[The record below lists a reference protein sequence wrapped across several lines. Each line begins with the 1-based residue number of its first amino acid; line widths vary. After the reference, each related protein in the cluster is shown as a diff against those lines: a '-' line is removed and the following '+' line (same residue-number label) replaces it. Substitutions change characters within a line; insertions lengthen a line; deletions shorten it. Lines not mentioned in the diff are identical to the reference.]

1 LIKVVLEDIAL
12 NINKIRSLLP
22 PAVKI
27 VAVSKTRS
35 IEDIMEAYTAGQ
47 RIFGENRVQELLSK
61 KDSLP
66 QDIQWHLIGHLQTN
80 KVKFIIPFVRLIHSV
95 DSFKLLLAINNE
107 AEKMSRIVDCLL
119 QFHIARE
126 ESKFGFS
133 MEEVIAML
141 ESASFKSMKNVSL
154 CGIMG
159 MATFTDNT
167 EIVRDEFRYLKN
179 CFDILKLDYF
189 KLSEKFTEVSMGMS
203 GDYNLAVEE
212 GSTMVRIGS
221 LIFGERQQIR

>member
-1 LIKVVLEDIAL
+1 LSPV
-12 NINKIRSLLP
+12 
-22 PAVKI
+22 VKI
-27 VAVSKTRS
+27 VAVSKTRT

-95 DSFKLLLAINNE
+95 DSFKLLLTINNE
-107 AEKMSRIVDCLL
+107 AEKVSRIVDCLL

-133 MEEVIAML
+133 MEEVTTML
-141 ESASFKSMKNVSL
+141 ESAPFKSMKNVSL

-167 EIVRDEFRYLKN
+167 ETVRNEFRYLKN
-179 CFDILKLDYF
+179 CFDILKHDYF
-189 KLSEKFTEVSMGMS
+189 QLSEKFTEISMGMS

>member
-1 LIKVVLEDIAL
+1 MIKTVLEDIAA
-12 NINKIRSLLP
+12 NIDKIRSQLP
-22 PAVKI
+22 LTVKI
-27 VAVSKTRS
+27 IAVSKNKPV
-35 IEDIMEAYTAGQ
+35 EDIMKAYNAGQ
-47 RIFGENRVQELLSK
+47 RNFGENRVQELLSK

-95 DSFKLLLAINNE
+95 DSFKLLLSINNE
-107 AEKMSRIVDCLL
+107 AEKVSGIVDCLL
-119 QFHIARE
+119 QFYIARE

-133 MEEVIAML
+133 MEEVTAML

-167 EIVRDEFRYLKN
+167 EIVRNEFKYLKN
-179 CFDILKLDYF
+179 CFDKLKHDYF
-189 KLSEKFTEVSMGMS
+189 QPSEKFTEVSMGMS